1 MNSVANSID
10 FNPSMQIHQPGL
22 ELKSNHNV
30 WPTIRLKATANSLTT
45 FTTIAF
51 NNMMTKGLDPTYD
64 AGLLRGGADLI
75 IYTRLVEDNGIPFVI
90 QALPDLEFSNM
101 IIPIGL
107 ESKSGGEVLISAES
121 LNLPAN
127 CQVILEDK
135 LLNKFTDLS
144 LNNYSATIEAKSLIS
159 DRFRLHTSYLTTN
172 TDTEIASGNLNA
184 YAIRNSEMIIDGKV
198 SDEAIASIYDVVGRL
213 ILTTNLKSGNRNTI
227 KLPMI
232 RTGIYLLSIRDGGK
246 IFGLKIPVR
255 E

>member
-1 MNSVANSID
+1 
-10 FNPSMQIHQPGL
+10 
-22 ELKSNHNV
+22 
-30 WPTIRLKATANSLTT
+30 
-45 FTTIAF
+45 
-51 NNMMTKGLDPTYD
+51 
-64 AGLLRGGADLI
+64 
-75 IYTRLVEDNGIPFVI
+75 
-90 QALPDLEFSNM
+90 
-101 IIPIGL
+101 
-107 ESKSGGEVLISAES
+107 
-121 LNLPAN
+121 
-127 CQVILEDK
+127 
-135 LLNKFTDLS
+135 
-144 LNNYSATIEAKSLIS
+144 
-159 DRFRLHTSYLTTN
+159 LTTN